1 VPVGSIGIAAIRSRM
16 MPDRIKELVPW
27 MLEERAEVE
36 RLLAA

>member
-1 VPVGSIGIAAIRSRM
+1 M

-27 MLEERAEVE
+27 ILEERAEVE